1 MERWIRLD
9 KLAQVRGETSKM
21 PTFRG
26 VGDAAGI
33 IKEYLGHHGAFVEES
48 GGHERRTSG
57 TISRIHGG
65 ALILVSEEHVSLNR
79 LISFEIACRR

>member
-1 MERWIRLD
+1 MIGAGRVERWIRLD

-57 TISRIHGG
+57 LFPASMVVHSSSSQRSTSR
-65 ALILVSEEHVSLNR
+65 
-79 LISFEIACRR
+79 